1 MSKYIVRTF
10 ICFLSFVFVFSVEAQ
25 DGKQKE
31 LHITATVTDGRGRY
45 AGGLTAQSFQIAI
58 DEKRPEIISVEQNVP
73 ATIVFLIDL
82 SRSQKG
88 TVAPLL
94 AEIKNVIKDAHPDNE
109 YTFIAFNTKPQLVLE
124 RNQDFA
130 KLEESINKVL
140 ETPAKGETAFYDSV
154 YAAIEKADSGSHQKK
169 ILICLS
175 DGVDNAS
182 QSYKKGDVSNLL
194 KESDVLFYAVNHIM
208 PSQNTFDL
216 VWKTQEQG
224 NLFALAN
231 FSGGKSFVA
240 LTALEAS
247 EIFKQIALELK
258 SQYRISLR
266 AANSE
271 KPDKWQEIK
280 IKVEPVID
288 ENKKIKLTAR
298 TRSGIYLTSA
308 K

>member
-1 MSKYIVRTF
+1 MSKYIVRIF
-10 ICFLSFVFVFSVEAQ
+10 ICFLSFVFISSVQAQ
-25 DGKQKE
+25 ANEQKE
-31 LHITATVTDGRGRY
+31 QHITATITDERGRY
-45 AGGLTAQSFQIAI
+45 AGGLKAENFQIII
-58 DEKRPEIISVEQNVP
+58 DKKTQEIISVEQMVP

-94 AEIKNVIKDAHPDNE
+94 TEIKNLIKDSHPDNE
-109 YTFIAFNTKPQLVLE
+109 YAFITFNTKPQLILE
-124 RNQDFA
+124 RSRDFA
-130 KLEESINKVL
+130 ELEESVNKVL
-140 ETPAKGETAFYDSV
+140 ETRAKGETAFYDSV

-175 DGVDNAS
+175 DGIDTAS
-182 QSYKKGDVSNLL
+182 QFYKKGDVSNLL
-194 KESDVLFYAVNHIM
+194 KETDVLFYAVNHIM
-208 PSQNTFDL
+208 PSQDTFDL
-216 VWKTQEQG
+216 VWKTHQQG
-224 NLFALAN
+224 DLFALAKL
-231 FSGGKSFVA
+231 SGGKSFVA
-240 LTALEAS
+240 LSPTEVS

-258 SQYRISLR
+258 SQYRISFR
-266 AANSE
+266 ATNSE
-271 KPDKWQEIK
+271 KSDKWQEIK